1 MGTYGQQTA
10 RNDHRR
16 MPTNSR
22 PLELRDYL
30 ATLWLR
36 KWWIVTVAAVSLAAA
51 LFSSLSKTP
60 LYTSSAEVLV
70 LPVSVPGVAGTSS
83 GSFVDIETEIRIATS
98 AAVSQLAQASVAGGG
113 DAIGSISVSNPDSTS
128 TLFFTSVS
136 KNPRVAQAT
145 AQAYAEAYLTFRR
158 DGLLS
163 SVDAS
168 VGSIDQVIATLN
180 NRLLVLRQR
189 LATSTNPSQQ
199 QVLQLKISSITGQI
213 SVQQSSRNE
222 LALAQNARVG
232 EVLAPAYLPS
242 GPSSPNPRKDGALGL
257 IVGLALGVGFAFL
270 RDRLDQRLRGRE
282 DIERSVDAPLVAMVP
297 SSQTL
302 HRQLAVTK
310 GGDRRAGEA
319 YRMLRTKVFF
329 SASNEPVKSLM
340 ITSAEAGEGKTTT
353 AANLA
358 MALAQADHRVVL
370 VSADLRRPDL
380 QRYFANLTGRGLSD
394 LLAGD
399 ADLADVIMT
408 GPLDN
413 LYLISSGS
421 PIREEPD
428 FGSEEMTKLIHR
440 LGESADFIVFDGT
453 PVLGVSDA
461 LGLASVVD
469 KVILVTDATR
479 STRGAVEEASGDLRS
494 VGASILGVVL
504 TRFNPQRFHPDY
516 GYHRRGYYD
525 GEPEGYG
532 EVEPT
537 RLGGRR
543 GRG

>member
-1 MGTYGQQTA
+1 MRTYEQQIA
-10 RNDHRR
+10 RNDHSR

-30 ATLWLR
+30 ALLWLR
-36 KWWIVTVAAVSLAAA
+36 KWWIVALAAVSLGAA
-51 LFSSLSKTP
+51 LFYSLSQTP
-60 LYTSSAEVLV
+60 LYTSSSEVLV

-83 GSFVDIETEIRIATS
+83 GFVDIETEIRIATS
-98 AAVSQLAQASVAGGG
+98 PAVGRLAEEAAAQGGG
-113 DAIGSISVSNPDSTS
+113 TVGSISVSNPDSTN
-128 TLFFTSVS
+128 TLFFASVS
-136 KNPRVAQAT
+136 EKPSTAQAT
-145 AQAYAEAYLTFRR
+145 AQAYADAYLQFRR

-168 VGSIDQVIATLN
+168 VRSIDQVIANLN
-180 NRLLVLRQR
+180 NQLLVLRQR
-189 LATSTNPSQQ
+189 LVASTNSSQQ
-199 QVLQLKISSITGQI
+199 QVLQLKISSVTGQI
-213 SVQQSSRNE
+213 SAQQSVRND

-242 GPSSPNPRKDGALGL
+242 AASTPNPRRDGALGL
-257 IVGLALGVGFAFL
+257 FVGLALGVGFAFL

-282 DIERSVDAPLVAMVP
+282 EVERSVDAPLVAMVP
-297 SSQTL
+297 NNRSL
-302 HRQLAVTK
+302 HRQLSVTR

-319 YRMLRTKVFF
+319 YRMLRTRVLFA
-329 SASNEPVKSLM
+329 ASNEPVKSVM

-358 MALAQADHRVVL
+358 VALAQADHRVVL

-380 QRYFANLTGRGLSD
+380 KRYFANLNGRGLYD
-394 LLAGD
+394 LLVGE
-399 ADLADVIMT
+399 ADLADVILT

-421 PIREEPD
+421 PLRDEPD
-428 FGSEEMTKLIHR
+428 FGSEEMTKLIQR
-440 LGESADFIVFDGT
+440 LGESADFVILDAT

-469 KVILVTDATR
+469 KVILVTDASR
-479 STRGAVEEASGDLRS
+479 STRSAVEEATGDLRS
-494 VGASILGVVL
+494 VGASIMGVVL
-504 TRFNPQRFHPDY
+504 TRFDPQRFHPHY

-525 GEPEGYG
+525 AQSEGRDAAEPFRSGA
-532 EVEPT
+532 
-537 RLGGRR
+537 RR
-543 GRG
+543 ARS